1 MLIANKLLQAT
12 AKIQSPIEESTVERN
27 CEIQGSNTLCE
38 TQVRRKKSP
47 TSFYTAINEL
57 QQDPQFLKEQ
67 SKKSKNNSNPIK
79 DFSGRAHS
87 INVVTAIEPCT
98 ALQLH
103 RNQNTYKGAGGREE
117 RKTACRN
124 IVRLSYKP
132 NSNFSSIYNTNRAS
146 PTTTIRS
153 ITPFLCTVGL
163 TSSSYLGTNNP
174 LQVQELNRSERIK
187 HFK

>member
-98 ALQLH
+98 ALQL
-103 RNQNTYKGAGGREE
+103 GGREE
-117 RKTACRN
+117 KKTACRN

-132 NSNFSSIYNTNRAS
+132 NCNFSSIYNTNRAS

-153 ITPFLCTVGL
+153 ITPFLCIVGL